1 MPQPPPKPRVTVITP
16 AYNAGATLL
25 ESVTSALAQTVAEIE
40 VIVVD
45 DGSDQPAADALTG
58 VDDGRLRVLRTRRNQ
73 GVSAARNVALHAAR
87 APVVAQLDADDLW
100 RPDHLEGVLPA
111 FEDPTV
117 GMAYTNVEIIGT
129 PLLDRAIAVRTPDD
143 GLPRWV
149 SDRAQ
154 HPVDDLQRL
163 YSVNPIPAPGAVMR
177 TDAVRAVG
185 GYPRWLS
192 VGEEYFVYIKL
203 KRAGWRIAYVD
214 RMSAIYRWPE
224 PGRGVSFDARRG
236 ARENLKL
243 FSVLMVSSP
252 GELAIRRRL
261 TGELRNVVKTHVP
274 AAVPVAQA
282 VAGALGRPRGD
293 R

>member
-1 MPQPPPKPRVTVITP
+1 MAKPPPNPQVTVITP
-16 AYNAGATLL
+16 AYNADATLR

-45 DGSDQPAADALTG
+45 DGSSRPAADVLTD
-58 VDDGRLRVLRTRRNQ
+58 VDDSRLRVLRTRKNQ
-73 GVSAARNVALHAAR
+73 GVSTARNIALRAAR

-100 RPDHLEGVLPA
+100 RSDHLDGVLPA

-129 PLLDRAIAVRTPDD
+129 SLLDRAIAVRTPDD

-149 SDRAQ
+149 SDRAL

-163 YSVNPIPAPGAVMR
+163 YRVNPIPAPGAVMR
-177 TDAVRAVG
+177 TSAVRAVG
-185 GYPRWLS
+185 GYPRWLR

-214 RMSAIYRWPE
+214 RMSAVYRWPE

-243 FSVLMVSSP
+243 FSVLTLSTP
-252 GELAIRRRL
+252 GEPAVRQRLA
-261 TGELRNVVKTHVP
+261 GELRNVVKTHVP
-274 AAVPVAQA
+274 GSVA
-282 VAGALGRPRGD
+282 VAHAVSDVIARR
-293 R
+293 